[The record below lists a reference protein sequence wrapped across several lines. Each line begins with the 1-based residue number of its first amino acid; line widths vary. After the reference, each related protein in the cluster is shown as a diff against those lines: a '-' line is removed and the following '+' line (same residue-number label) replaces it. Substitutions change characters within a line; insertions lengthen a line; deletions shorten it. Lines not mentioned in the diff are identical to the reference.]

1 MSIYVLKLVDFKGDV
16 DFEASFLNEEDL
28 LSFVEDRYFVSKES
42 LENFKMIKYMFNVD
56 HSHDL
61 SYSEVD
67 TQEQLENGDTVSV
80 FGFEGDFITL
90 KGGKALVHFGGDA
103 LHFCQEWYDID
114 DVKLVRKYKGG
125 INEK

>member
-1 MSIYVLKLVDFKGDV
+1 MSIYVLKLVDFNGDV

-42 LENFKMIKYMFNVD
+42 LENFKIIKYMFNID

-61 SYSEVD
+61 LYSEVD

-80 FGFEGDFITL
+80 FGFEGDL
-90 KGGKALVHFGGDA
+90 P
-103 LHFCQEWYDID
+103 
-114 DVKLVRKYKGG
+114 
-125 INEK
+125 